1 MNKRE
6 RVITALKGGEPDRV
20 PAGFWF
26 HFGGEAA
33 KGQGAIDAHI
43 DYFKKCNLD
52 MMKIMCDSYFDY
64 PNPLQVEKAEDW
76 YRIEPM
82 GPDHPYFREQVERT
96 LAFVSFRRMGKE
108 VHDVLIVAS

>member
-33 KGQGAIDAHI
+33 KGQARSTHT
-43 DYFKKCNLD
+43 
-52 MMKIMCDSYFDY
+52 ST
-64 PNPLQVEKAEDW
+64 
-76 YRIEPM
+76 
-82 GPDHPYFREQVERT
+82 T
-96 LAFVSFRRMGKE
+96 LKSATST
-108 VHDVLIVAS
+108 

>member
-33 KGQGAIDAHI
+33 KGQGTIDAHI

-52 MMKIMCDSYFDY
+52 MMKIMCDSYFD
-64 PNPLQVEKAEDW
+64 
-76 YRIEPM
+76 
-82 GPDHPYFREQVERT
+82 
-96 LAFVSFRRMGKE
+96 
-108 VHDVLIVAS
+108 